1 VHRVLDHYLHTAFAA
16 ARLLNPYRDQIT
28 LSPAK
33 PQARAV
39 EIVTL
44 DQALAWFRAEWRV
57 LLGAHSLAIA
67 DGFPEHAWKLFWTM
81 ATFLH
86 RSGYLREQ
94 AAAGTAALAAAR
106 QLGDLAA
113 QAAVQR
119 DLGHAQLSLGAH
131 EEAGQHLNE
140 ALSLLCR
147 LGDNRGEARAHID
160 MLGFCTA
167 QGRYREALHH
177 GEEGLRLYRAIG
189 YGPGVALTLNEVGW
203 TLALDGRYQEALDRC
218 SQAYALRGELPADM
232 VAQANTLDSLGY
244 IHSRLGHHAKAISC
258 YQQAI
263 GLLSDTQSTAP
274 RAQMLA
280 NLGDAHQAAGDAGAA
295 RSAWE
300 EALAILDGLHHP
312 EADRIR
318 ARLG

>member
-1 VHRVLDHYLHTAFAA
+1 MHRVLDHYLHTAYAA

-33 PQARAV
+33 PQARPE

-44 DQALAWFRAEWRV
+44 DQALAWFRAECRV
-57 LLGAHSLAIA
+57 LFGALSLAIA

-131 EEAGQHLNE
+131 EEARPHLNE

-147 LGDNRGEARAHID
+147 ARRQPGRGTGAHRHARV
-160 MLGFCTA
+160 
-167 QGRYREALHH
+167 
-177 GEEGLRLYRAIG
+177 LYRPGPVPRGAAPRRGGAPAYRATG
-189 YGPGVALTLNEVGW
+189 YGPGVAVALNEVGW

-218 SQAYALRGELPADM
+218 SQAYAMRGELPADM
-232 VAQANTLDSLGY
+232 VAQACTLDSLGY
-244 IHSRLGHHAKAISC
+244 IHHPARASHRGH
-258 YQQAI
+258 
-263 GLLSDTQSTAP
+263 LLLPAGH
-274 RAQMLA
+274 RAAQRYPVRRV
-280 NLGDAHQAAGDAGAA
+280 AGPDAG
-295 RSAWE
+295 
-300 EALAILDGLHHP
+300 
-312 EADRIR
+312 
-318 ARLG
+318 